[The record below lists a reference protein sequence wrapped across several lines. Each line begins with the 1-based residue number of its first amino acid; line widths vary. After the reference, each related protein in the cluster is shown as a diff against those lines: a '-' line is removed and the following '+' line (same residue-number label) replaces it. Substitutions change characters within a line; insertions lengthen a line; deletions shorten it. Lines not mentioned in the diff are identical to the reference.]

1 MMGWDTMGLDVGFL
15 GPLSWGQYQ
24 WHEEIGRC
32 HLHMH
37 KRRDLLLLE
46 AAINHHSK
54 RLGIQVHPDTGQL
67 ALITCTNDERTFRL
81 PLSQIHNEFWADGAN
96 ERTGDPASLPSTLS
110 NGMDWGKAKSQGQ
123 AGKKDANGTGAVSG
137 PCLF

>member
-46 AAINHHSK
+46 AAINHHS
-54 RLGIQVHPDTGQL
+54 RDSASRCIQTQDSWH
-67 ALITCTNDERTFRL
+67 
-81 PLSQIHNEFWADGAN
+81 
-96 ERTGDPASLPSTLS
+96 
-110 NGMDWGKAKSQGQ
+110 
-123 AGKKDANGTGAVSG
+123 
-137 PCLF
+137 